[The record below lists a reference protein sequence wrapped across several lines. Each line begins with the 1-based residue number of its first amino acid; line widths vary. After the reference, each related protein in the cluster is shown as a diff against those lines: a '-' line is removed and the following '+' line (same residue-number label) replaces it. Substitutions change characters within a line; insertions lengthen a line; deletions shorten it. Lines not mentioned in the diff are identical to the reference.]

1 MIEPLDF
8 SKHSVSISRRDF
20 LKLSATGLI
29 VFFTTG
35 DLALFT
41 GEVDS
46 APLPSDFN
54 AFLRIG
60 EKGMV
65 QCYTGKI
72 EMGQGVITSLAQMLA
87 DELDV
92 AFEQIEMVM
101 GDTDLC
107 PYDRGTYG
115 SLTTRSFGPA
125 LRQAGAEAR
134 AVLLELAAQHLDAAV
149 DDLEAERGEIFIR
162 KEPQRRVSY
171 EELTQAKRIEHY
183 VSGIVKPKS
192 PGQFKVMNRARLRAD
207 ALEKVT
213 GAAQYAA
220 DIRLP
225 DLLCARILRPP
236 AHGAALRTLDTSRA
250 DAVPG
255 ARVVRDGDLVAV
267 LHEKW
272 DIADFALQLI
282 QATFDEP
289 EPQVDTDSIFA
300 HLLEV
305 APSPS
310 TLAADGNLA
319 EGEGQSQTV
328 VESTYHDGY
337 VAHAPM
343 EPHTATVSYDGD
355 SATVWPSSQTPFP
368 ARDEAARTLGLPAE
382 KVRVI
387 SPYLGGGFGGKTRNL
402 QVQEAAR
409 LAKLTGKPVQVAWS
423 REDEF
428 FHDSFRPAAVVQIRS
443 GLDQNR
449 HLSFWDYHVYFA
461 GDRGAE
467 QFYNIAHHRTSTHGG
482 LWGVSPG
489 VHPFAV
495 GAWRAPANNTNT
507 FARESQIDI
516 MAARAGIDPLDFRLS
531 HLENRSLKRVLTA
544 AANRFGWK
552 TAPAPSGLGR
562 GIACGIDA
570 GTWVATVAEVEVD
583 KTSGAVGVTRVV
595 CAQDMGLCVNP
606 EGAAIQMEGC
616 ITMGLGYAL
625 SEEIRFSGGA
635 IHDNNFDTYDIP
647 RFSWLPKIETIIV
660 DNLDSPP
667 QGGGE
672 PAIITMGGAIANA
685 IFDACGARCYRLPIT
700 PARLKAAL
708 AATG

>member
-1 MIEPLDF
+1 MIERLDF

-92 AFEQIEMVM
+92 AFEQVEMVM

-149 DDLEAERGEIFIR
+149 DDLEVERGEIFIR

-213 GAAQYAA
+213 GAAEYAA

-236 AHGAALRTLDTSRA
+236 AHGATLRTLDTSRA

-467 QFYNIAHHRTSTHGG
+467 QFYNIAHHRTSSHGG

-516 MAARAGIDPLDFRLS
+516 MAAQAGIDSPRLQATPASKPQLETGADGRREPVRLEDRTRAERPWTRHRLRYRRRHLGSHRGRSGGGQNQRRRRCNTRRLRTGHGTLRQSRRCRDPDGRLHHHGLGVCPERRDQIFRWCYPRQQLRHLRYPPLQLVAEDRNY
-531 HLENRSLKRVLTA
+531 HRRQCRLTA
-544 AANRFGWK
+544 
-552 TAPAPSGLGR
+552 PGR
-562 GIACGIDA
+562 
-570 GTWVATVAEVEVD
+570 
-583 KTSGAVGVTRVV
+583 R
-595 CAQDMGLCVNP
+595 
-606 EGAAIQMEGC
+606 
-616 ITMGLGYAL
+616 
-625 SEEIRFSGGA
+625 
-635 IHDNNFDTYDIP
+635 
-647 RFSWLPKIETIIV
+647 
-660 DNLDSPP
+660 
-667 QGGGE
+667 
-672 PAIITMGGAIANA
+672 
-685 IFDACGARCYRLPIT
+685 
-700 PARLKAAL
+700 
-708 AATG
+708 